1 MAKIS
6 DRSTGNHYSCN
17 DQPHY
22 TQVFTIMQPH
32 RLLLCF
38 ILLYMSNSSVSTS
51 LVGHVLYSAD
61 LI

>member
-6 DRSTGNHYSCN
+6 GRSTGNHYSCN
-17 DQPHY
+17 DQPY
-22 TQVFTIMQPH
+22 CTQVFTIMQPH

-38 ILLYMSNSSVSTS
+38 TLLYMSNSSVSAS
-51 LVGHVLYSAD
+51 LVGHVLYSVD